1 MGWWS
6 TDKHG
11 NSFAKDADAPEMV
24 WGDAPADTMGDAL
37 NEIIKEFVSDWGR
50 LPTMA
55 ELHAGL
61 EFSAR
66 GALEDARVK

>member
-6 TDKHG
+6 TDKQG

-37 NEIIKEFVSDWGR
+37 NEIIKEFMSDWGR
-50 LPTMA
+50 PPTMD

-66 GALEDARVK
+66 GALSEIK

>member
-11 NSFAKDADAPEMV
+11 NSFAKEASDPEMV
-24 WGDAPADTMGDAL
+24 WGDAVADLMDAVL
-37 NEIIKEFVSDWGR
+37 DKIIIEFQNDWGR
-50 LPTMA
+50 MPTMS

-66 GALEDARVK
+66 VALEETRV

>member
-11 NSFAKDADAPEMV
+11 NSFAKDAEDPEMV
-24 WGDAPADTMGDAL
+24 WGDAVADKMDDTLDF
-37 NEIIKEFVSDWGR
+37 IIKEFQNDWGR
-50 LPTMA
+50 TPTLA
-55 ELHAGL
+55 ELRAGL

-66 GALEDARVK
+66 AALEGSR